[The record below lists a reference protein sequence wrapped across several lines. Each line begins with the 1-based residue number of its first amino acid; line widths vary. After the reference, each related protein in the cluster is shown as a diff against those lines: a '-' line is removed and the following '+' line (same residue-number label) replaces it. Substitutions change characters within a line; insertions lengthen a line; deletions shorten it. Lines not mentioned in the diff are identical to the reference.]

1 MPATRLRSPFLR
13 CASACTI
20 ACGAVLLAPV
30 CGADA
35 PAQSAWKDAGRVV
48 AFADVHGAYT
58 ELAGLLQAA
67 GVVDKD
73 LRWSAGASHVVSLG
87 DLLDRGADSRKVM
100 DLLMRLQGEAAA
112 AGGHLHVV
120 LGNHEA
126 MNLLGDLRDATTGEY
141 AAFAGEEPAGRREKE
156 RADWLALN
164 GPDSGPAFDQKFAPG
179 YFGYRAAL
187 APDGKYGRWLLSLPA
202 VIAINDTLFMHGG
215 PSKVLRG
222 MSLAE
227 VNLRYRT
234 AVTDYLG
241 ALGELQSA
249 GLLREGDEFARRPD
263 IAATRLAALAPGDN
277 AAQMKLAQAVQR
289 FKAADDNPLLN
300 VDGPNWYRGAALCNE
315 CAEADVLLPILAG
328 LGLQR
333 LVIGHTV
340 ARNARVATRFDDKV
354 VKLDAGMNRAVYRG
368 HPAAL
373 ILDKGAATVVYAD
386 AGSTPASIP
395 AEPLYV
401 APNAIDDAAVADI
414 LTTGT
419 PTVTGPRAPG
429 VLDTMVEK
437 DGRKI
442 PAVFVAAGD
451 DVVNREI
458 AAYKLDRALQIGI
471 VPATALREVQGQR
484 GYLQARPAKWVTQAD
499 VQSQSLQPGGWC
511 ALDPQFELVYAFD
524 ALTGNE
530 GRTADRLLFD
540 TQEWMVLVT
549 GHDRAFGTSKAFPA
563 YLKARAPAPGAEM
576 RRRLAALD
584 DAALVK
590 ALGNLVSPRER
601 KALLERRD
609 ALLELP
615 TAAAAAR

>member
-1 MPATRLRSPFLR
+1 MPVASISSSRLLR
-13 CASACTI
+13 TAAATI
-20 ACGAVLLAPV
+20 ACALSLFAPA

-58 ELAGLLQAA
+58 DLAGLLQAA
-67 GVVDKD
+67 GVVDRD
-73 LRWSAGASHVVSLG
+73 LRWSAGRTHVVSLG
-87 DLLDRGADSRKVM
+87 DLLDRGDDSRKVM

-112 AGGHLHVV
+112 AGGYMHVV

-126 MNLLGDLRDATTGEY
+126 MNLLGDLRDAAAGEY
-141 AAFAGEEPAGRREKE
+141 AAFASEEPAGRRETA
-156 RADWLALN
+156 RADWLVLN
-164 GPDSGPAFDQKFAPG
+164 GPDSSPAFDQRFPPG

-215 PSKVLRG
+215 PSKVLRS
-222 MSLAE
+222 MPLAE
-227 VNLRYRT
+227 INLRYRT
-234 AVTDYLG
+234 AVADYLG

-263 IAATRLAALAPGDN
+263 IAAHRLAALVPGDN
-277 AAQMKLAQAVQR
+277 AAQMKLAEAVQR
-289 FKAADDNPLLN
+289 FKAAADSPMLN
-300 VDGPNWYRGAALCNE
+300 VDGPNWYRGPALCNE
-315 CAEADVLLPILAG
+315 CAEADVLLPTLAG

-340 ARNARVATRFDDKV
+340 ARNARVATRFDGKV
-354 VKLDAGMNRAVYRG
+354 VKLDAGMNRAVYHG

-373 ILDKGAATVVYAD
+373 ILDKGAAAVVYAD
-386 AGSTPASIP
+386 AGNTPAAIP

-401 APNAIDDAAVADI
+401 APNSVDDGTVADI

-419 PTVTGPRAPG
+419 ATVTGPRAPG
-429 VLDTMVEK
+429 VLDAMVEK
-437 DGRKI
+437 DGRKL
-442 PAVFVAAGD
+442 PAVFVAAGYD
-451 DVVNREI
+451 AVNREM
-458 AAYKLDRALQIGI
+458 AAYRLDRALQVGI
-471 VPATALREVQGQR
+471 VPATAIREVQGQR

-499 VQSQSLQPGGWC
+499 VQSRSLRGGGWC

-530 GRTADRLLFD
+530 GRTADRLLYD
-540 TQEWMVLVT
+540 AQEWSVLVT
-549 GHDRAFGTSKAFPA
+549 GYDRAFGTSKVFPA
-563 YLKARAPAPGAEM
+563 YLQARAPAPGAEM

-584 DAALVK
+584 DATLVK
-590 ALGNLVSPRER
+590 ALGNLASPRER

-609 ALLELP
+609 ALLALP
-615 TAAAAAR
+615 PAAAAAR